1 MSSQESKKR
10 PGMFGKIETKE
21 DALKVI
27 KDTAIAFYVVAA
39 LQIVLA
45 FFIGL
50 SAIID
55 GIIYI
60 VLAFLLQKFNS
71 RIVAVLM
78 LILTGIGVVVTAM
91 NRLGSGQGGRNIL
104 LALVMI
110 WASIRAIQATFRL
123 NTLSSEE
130 ETGNQIVL

>member
-1 MSSQESKKR
+1 MSSQVSKKR

-50 SAIID
+50 GAIID
-55 GIIYI
+55 GFIYI

-71 RIVAVLM
+71 KIVAALLLV
-78 LILTGIGVVVTAM
+78 ITGIGVVFTFM
-91 NRLGSGQGGRNIL
+91 NRFGDGQGGRNIF

-110 WASIRAIQATFRL
+110 WASIRAVQATFSL
-123 NTLSSEE
+123 STLPSEE
-130 ETGNQIVL
+130 EIDNQTAG